1 MFFAFLSDPTT
12 VLRLQTSFFTM
23 HFRQLAAIAASI
35 SFVSALR
42 GFNTGNTQIDGS
54 PKQQSDFAAEFQ
66 NQRELAGTDGAFT
79 AARLYTVSSETYL
92 LSCIK

>member
-1 MFFAFLSDPTT
+1 
-12 VLRLQTSFFTM
+12 M

-79 AARLYTVSSETYL
+79 AARLYTVSPETHL
-92 LSCIK
+92 PSCTQVDHCQHHSSHPTRLWSS